1 MREKR
6 KRERERER
14 EGEKKEREICSG
26 AVHSYLKTSTP
37 FIMMNLL
44 DHIESIWIIFRFKFE
59 NKIQFACIILLM
71 ISSSDILIS
80 FRGMILI

>member
-6 KRERERER
+6 KRERERDRER
-14 EGEKKEREICSG
+14 EREREREKEREEREREICSG
-26 AVHSYLKTSTP
+26 AEHSYLKTSTP
-37 FIMMNLL
+37 FIMMNLS

-71 ISSSDILIS
+71 ISS
-80 FRGMILI
+80 